1 MRTHDGNI
9 GQELRQISADIVLQ
23 DYVCENLSRTA

>member
-1 MRTHDGNI
+1 MRTYDGNI

-23 DYVCENLSRTA
+23 DYVCEYLSRTA